1 MAILLNKETS
11 ILVQGLTGREGQFHT
26 EKMIEY
32 GSNVTGGVT
41 PGKGGTETLGVPVF
55 NTVKAAKEKTG
66 ATASTIF
73 VPAPFA
79 ADAIMEAAEAG
90 IELIVCITEGI
101 PVQDMIKAV
110 KYAKNRGARL
120 IGPNCPG
127 IMAPGEAKMGITPG
141 NIAMRGP
148 VGVIS
153 RSGTLTYEIVNDLT
167 QMGIGQSTIIG
178 IGGDPVLGSSFLDI
192 LPLFEAD
199 PETEIVI
206 MLGEIGGS
214 DEEKAA
220 EYIKTMTKPVIG
232 FISGR
237 SAPPGKRMG
246 HAGAI
251 ISGSTGTAKTKVEA
265 LTRAGVPVAD
275 TVSEVAFMVHHKL
288 NNH

>member
-41 PGKGGTETLGVPVF
+41 PGKGGTEALGVPVF
-55 NTVKAAKEKTG
+55 NTVKEAKEKTG

-127 IMAPGEAKMGITPG
+127 IMTPGEAKMGITPG
-141 NIAMRGP
+141 NIAMQGP

-199 PETEIVI
+199 PETEIVV

-251 ISGSTGTAKTKVEA
+251 ISGNTGTAKAKVEA
-265 LTRAGVPVAD
+265 LIQAGVPVAD
-275 TVSEVAFMVHHKL
+275 TVSEVAFMVHNKL
-288 NNH
+288 NNQ

>member
-41 PGKGGTETLGVPVF
+41 PGKGGTQALGVPVF
-55 NTVKAAKEKTG
+55 NTVKEAKEKTG

-127 IMAPGEAKMGITPG
+127 IMTPGEAKMGITPG
-141 NIAMRGP
+141 NITMQGS

-192 LPLFEAD
+192 LPLFEND
-199 PETEIVI
+199 PDTEIVI

-251 ISGSTGTAKTKVEA
+251 ISGSTGTAKAKVEA
-265 LTRAGVPVAD
+265 LTQAGVPVAD
-275 TVSEVAFMVHHKL
+275 TVSEVAFMVHNKL
-288 NNH
+288 NNQ